1 MFASLLAA
9 GMARTG
15 TIQYIEGSAYPL
27 LGSSYSTIPVWS
39 QDGQSQ
45 ISMQIKVEGL
55 AYSMQGIPINL
66 AITILAIYC
75 IFAVA
80 HIFYASFWGLSSNS
94 WDSIGELTALVI
106 NSNRTTVLDHTSAG
120 INTMHTYRQPMR
132 ICVSDGDH
140 LEMVFSEDDKAN
152 RDLSAVKRNFAY

>member
-1 MFASLLAA
+1 MYNYEIMFASLLAA
-9 GMARTG
+9 GMARTS

-45 ISMQIKVEGL
+45 TSMQIKVEGL

-94 WDSIGELTALVI
+94 WDSMGELTALAI
-106 NSNRTTVLDHTSAG
+106 NSNRTTVLDH
-120 INTMHTYRQPMR
+120 NTYRQPMR